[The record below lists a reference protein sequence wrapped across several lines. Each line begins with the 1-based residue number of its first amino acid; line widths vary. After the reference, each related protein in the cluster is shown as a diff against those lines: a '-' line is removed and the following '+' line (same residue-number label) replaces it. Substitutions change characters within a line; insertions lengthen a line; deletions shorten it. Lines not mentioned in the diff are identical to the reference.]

1 MLTWLRALAP
11 FAVKL
16 LPQVVQWRLM
26 VASLLLVVMFQSA
39 RREPQ
44 QTGTLC
50 GAGILLVLLLQ
61 NWWLVSSR
69 G

>member
-11 FAVKL
+11 FVVKL

-26 VASLLLVVMFQSA
+26 VAALLLTVMVQTA

-44 QTGTLC
+44 RTGTLC
-50 GAGILLVLLLQ
+50 GAAILLVLFLR
-61 NWWLVSSR
+61 NWWLVSAR